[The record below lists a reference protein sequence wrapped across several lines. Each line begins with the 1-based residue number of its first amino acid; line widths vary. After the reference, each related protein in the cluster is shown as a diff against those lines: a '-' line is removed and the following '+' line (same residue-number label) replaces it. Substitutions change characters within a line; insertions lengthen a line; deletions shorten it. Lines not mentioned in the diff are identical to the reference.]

1 MSCKEKDYI
10 NRTIIK
16 LRRKYGKDELV
27 AALNTQLSEKDVEIG
42 KLTSEIV
49 FLEDKVEKLSKEV
62 LSLGNKLKFHKNI
75 RESAKIECRKEE
87 LYQHQLA
94 ENRKLRKELKELRLK
109 YNDVFAKLIYLKN
122 KD

>member
-1 MSCKEKDYI
+1 MPEKDYI

-42 KLTSEIV
+42 KLSSEIA
-49 FLEDKVEKLSKEV
+49 FLEDKADKLTKEV
-62 LSLGNKLKFHKNI
+62 LSLSGKLKFHENKW
-75 RESAKIECRKEE
+75 ESAKIECRKEE
-87 LYQHQLA
+87 LYQHQLKD
-94 ENRKLRKELKELRLK
+94 NSRLRKELKELRLK

-122 KD
+122 KNE

>member
-1 MSCKEKDYI
+1 MPEKDYI

-42 KLTSEIV
+42 KLNSEIA
-49 FLEDKVEKLSKEV
+49 FLEDEAEKQAKEV
-62 LSLGNKLKFHKNI
+62 LRLSNKLKFHKNTWK
-75 RESAKIECRKEE
+75 SAKIECRKEE

-109 YNDVFAKLIYLKN
+109 YNDVFSKLIYLKN